1 MAFCGRADSTL
12 ISLFSGTGP
21 AHPPLFPQLLVSVD
35 PYRWGPIIAY
45 VRGGLLPCRRFKA
58 RKSIWVSSPGAFLS
72 HLFFRARILGGVG
85 WGVFKM
91 VTSMRGTVGQ
101 VLRR

>member
-1 MAFCGRADSTL
+1 M
-12 ISLFSGTGP
+12 
-21 AHPPLFPQLLVSVD
+21 
-35 PYRWGPIIAY
+35 
-45 VRGGLLPCRRFKA
+45 PCRRFKA